1 MGTMM
6 DPSDN
11 QAMREVLAEA
21 LRPALASWGL
31 EEQTDALVGVV
42 LAFFKKGYNVAAL
55 YEVLVKA
62 NCDFELDPR
71 DHDDWAA

>member
-1 MGTMM
+1 MTNPP
-6 DPSDN
+6 DSD

-21 LRPALASWGL
+21 LRPALAAWGL

-42 LAFFKKGYNVAAL
+42 AAFFHKGYSVGAL
-55 YEVLVKA
+55 YEVLVTA

-71 DHDDWAA
+71 DDWEAP